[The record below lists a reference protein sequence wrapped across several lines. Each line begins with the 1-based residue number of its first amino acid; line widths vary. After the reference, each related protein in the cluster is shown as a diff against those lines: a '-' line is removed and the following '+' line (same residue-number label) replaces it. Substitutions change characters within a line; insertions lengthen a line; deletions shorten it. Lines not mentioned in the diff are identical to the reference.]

1 MINIFNPY
9 EEKYFNNKSI
19 ANKDDKNAVI
29 SPTIRGKK
37 PNKKK
42 SLKE

>member
-19 ANKDDKNAVI
+19 DNKDDKNAVI
-29 SPTIRGKK
+29 SATIRGIK
-37 PNKKK
+37 PNEKN